1 MNFAEYLSP
10 LRKCLL
16 LRKKKGG
23 GTNFISSAC
32 YRIEEIPRP
41 VSMIYLA
48 HGYEMW
54 FFLA

>member
-16 LRKKKGG
+16 LRKG